1 MNVADSEVVASV
13 MRERGY
19 TLAATVEEADA
30 ILINT
35 CSVRDNAER
44 RIWGRLD
51 LFSSYKRKRSGLI
64 VGVIGCMA
72 ERLGEDFLH
81 HKAVDLVAGPDAY
94 RDLPYL
100 FEKAERGVK
109 AINVELSEIETYD
122 KITPV
127 RIGDSA
133 ISGFVSIT
141 RGCNNFCTYCIV
153 PYTRGRERSRNP
165 QDILSEIGDLD
176 SRGYKEVTLL
186 GQNVNSYKWHPAG
199 ERKPFMF
206 RDLLE
211 MAAVAFPRMRIRFT
225 TSHPKDMSDTILRT
239 IADHPN
245 ICRHIHLPVQSGSS
259 RILKL
264 MNRKYDREWYLD
276 RIRAIRETIPGCGI
290 STDIFCGFSGETA
303 EDHQLSLSL
312 MEEVRFDMAF
322 MFKYSERPG
331 TYAHQ
336 HLPDDVPELVKAQRL
351 EEIIHLQNEISHQKN
366 REDVG
371 KTFEVLVEGVS
382 KKSDQMLF
390 GRSSQNKV
398 VVFPAENARRGDL
411 VIVRV
416 TGCTQTTLI
425 GHLEFNV
432 RKATLDDASLIA
444 AFQLAMAEETEQ
456 MKLDPGVV
464 KKGVRAVFD
473 NPALGCYYIAE
484 SDREVIGT
492 LLTTYEWSDWR
503 NGTVLW
509 IQSVYVLPR
518 FRRLGAYKKMY
529 HQLQTMVQHD
539 EGLRGIRLYADK
551 SNGAA
556 HQVYLNL
563 GMTADHYLTFEWMK

>member
-13 MRERGY
+13 LRDKGY
-19 TLAATVEEADA
+19 TLAASAEEADA
-30 ILINT
+30 ILVNT
-35 CSVRDNAER
+35 CSVRDNAEQ

-51 LFSSYKRKRSGLI
+51 LFGSYKRKRNGLI

-72 ERLGEDFLH
+72 ERLGDDFLR

-100 FEKAERGVK
+100 FEKAARGVK

-165 QDILSEIGDLD
+165 KDILSEIGDLD
-176 SRGYKEVTLL
+176 LKGYKEITLL
-186 GQNVNSYKWHPAG
+186 GQNVNSYKWHPAE
-199 ERKPFMF
+199 ERKPVRF
-206 RDLLE
+206 RELLE
-211 MAAVAFPRMRIRFT
+211 MTAEAFPGMRIRFT
-225 TSHPKDMSDTILRT
+225 TSHPKDMSDAILRI

-245 ICRHIHLPVQSGSS
+245 ICKHIHLPVQSGSS

-276 RIRAIRETIPGCGI
+276 RIRAIREIIPGCGI
-290 STDIFCGFSGETA
+290 STDIFCGFSGETE

-331 TYAHQ
+331 TYAHE
-336 HLPDDVPELVKAQRL
+336 HLPDNVPEAVKARRL
-351 EEIIHLQNEISHQKN
+351 EEIIHLQNKISHQKN
-366 REDVG
+366 KEDVG
-371 KTFEVLVEGVS
+371 NTFEVLAEGVS
-382 KKSDQMLF
+382 KKSEQMLF

-398 VVFPAENARRGDL
+398 VVFPADNTRKEDL
-411 VIVRV
+411 VTVRV

-425 GHLEFNV
+425 GHLE
-432 RKATLDDASLIA
+432 KTGGAGSL
-444 AFQLAMAEETEQ
+444 
-456 MKLDPGVV
+456 
-464 KKGVRAVFD
+464 
-473 NPALGCYYIAE
+473 
-484 SDREVIGT
+484 
-492 LLTTYEWSDWR
+492 
-503 NGTVLW
+503 
-509 IQSVYVLPR
+509 
-518 FRRLGAYKKMY
+518 
-529 HQLQTMVQHD
+529 
-539 EGLRGIRLYADK
+539 
-551 SNGAA
+551 
-556 HQVYLNL
+556 
-563 GMTADHYLTFEWMK
+563 